1 MGLRMATILFADIVG
16 CAEVSNELSP
26 QKYDEFVSE
35 FHRIGMDVQALLFPQ
50 GEYTVEEFELA
61 VRGDEVCL
69 ILHTTPE
76 VSGDT
81 WVQDK
86 AAQRKR
92 REEVE
97 KAVLFAV
104 CLKMLW
110 LVSDYNKQRV
120 ANHLLPRD
128 IGVGIHHG
136 PVIFAPHPATGR
148 KKSSE
153 GFAINLAKRIEG
165 VSRLGQWSK
174 IFISKEVRS
183 LLGES
188 NLELEFDDGRRYDLK
203 GITTAPHLHEVI
215 EIGNSR
221 AVFEKAPEVMKKVAD
236 ASSGVIEGYY
246 AAASVHDE
254 DFWLRKLVGYVMLA
268 QKDER
273 ALELLRKELPE
284 KEDMGRDHF
293 EQGNALFELGEYA
306 EAIEQY
312 KQFLDAYPRVASAWN
327 NMGGAY
333 YKKGDYDEA
342 IRCYKEAID
351 IKPDMHEAWCNM
363 GNAYY
368 EESDY
373 DQAIQCHKKAIEI
386 EPDDHVAWYNMGC
399 AYALKEEAEDAAR
412 CLSKAIQLNAEYRPK
427 ARSNKNFDKVRD
439 HPAIKALLEEGA

>member
-35 FHRIGMDVQALLFPQ
+35 FHRIGMEVQALLFPE
-50 GEYTVEEFELA
+50 GEYSVEELELA

-81 WVQDK
+81 WVQDE

-136 PVIFAPHPATGR
+136 PVIFTPHPATGR
-148 KKSSE
+148 EKSSE

-174 IFISKEVRS
+174 VFVSKEVRS

-188 NLELEFDDGRRYDLK
+188 NLELEFDEGRRYNLK
-203 GITTAPHLHEVI
+203 GITTAPHLHEVT

-221 AVFEKAPEVMKKVAD
+221 AVFEKAPEVMKEVAD
-236 ASSGVIEGYY
+236 ASSDVIAGYY

-284 KEDMGRDHF
+284 KEDMARDHF

-312 KQFLDAYPRVASAWN
+312 KQFLDAHPGVTSAWN

-342 IRCYKEAID
+342 IRYYQKAVD
-351 IKPDMHEAWCNM
+351 IKPDYH
-363 GNAYY
+363 
-368 EESDY
+368 
-373 DQAIQCHKKAIEI
+373 Q
-386 EPDDHVAWYNMGC
+386 AWYNLAC
-399 AYALKEEAEDAAR
+399 AYALKEEADDAGR
-412 CLSKAIQLNAEYRPK
+412 CLSKAIQLNPEYRQT
-427 ARSNKNFDKVRD
+427 ASSDKNFDKIRD
-439 HPAIKALLEEGA
+439 HPAVKALLEEGA